1 MQDDLDNARAGRQ
14 SCIIHNG
21 PGSADTIRLIDKYAR
36 SEQTL
41 ILV

>member
-1 MQDDLDNARAGRQ
+1 MQDDLDIVDLPG
-14 SCIIHNG
+14 IHNG

>member
-1 MQDDLDNARAGRQ
+1 MQDDLDIVDLPG
-14 SCIIHNG
+14 IIHNG